1 MKMKKRKFV
10 DLSRKE
16 QVEHVEKYF
25 KFKDGGGW
33 FAADGV
39 FAGVSLQ
46 DVIAALIDF
55 EDAEINSIGDCMS
68 GYCLTQPKFSDFVRK
83 S

>member
-1 MKMKKRKFV
+1 MKKRKFV
-10 DLSRKE
+10 ELSREEKI
-16 QVEHVEKYF
+16 EHVENHF
-25 KFKDGGGW
+25 EFKDGGGW
-33 FAADGV
+33 FSADGV
-39 FAGVSLQ
+39 FAGMSPQ

-55 EDAEINSIGDCMS
+55 EDAEINSIGDCMA